1 MFNKSFNG
9 SKRTYEIK
17 VRTMDMVNTKKK
29 EEEDTFLRPSLSF
42 SPNFMERRTPLPI
55 AKPNI
60 IEVKKV
66 MRVKEEPTAAKAFL
80 PKNRPTIKVSAI
92 L

>member
-29 EEEDTFLRPSLSF
+29 EEEVTFIRPSLSF

-60 IEVKKV
+60 IEVKNV

>member
-1 MFNKSFNG
+1 
-9 SKRTYEIK
+9 
-17 VRTMDMVNTKKK
+17 MVNTKKK
-29 EEEDTFLRPSLSF
+29 EEEDTFLRLSLSF

-60 IEVKKV
+60 IEVKNV

-80 PKNRPTIKVSAI
+80 PNKRPTIKVSAI